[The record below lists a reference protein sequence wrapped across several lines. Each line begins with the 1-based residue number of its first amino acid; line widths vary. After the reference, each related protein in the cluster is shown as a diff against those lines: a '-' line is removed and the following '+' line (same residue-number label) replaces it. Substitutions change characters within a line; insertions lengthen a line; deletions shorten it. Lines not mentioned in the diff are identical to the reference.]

1 MTYAGPTYL
10 VSGGELPW
18 TPEDIRAHLGLRSTD
33 FDQIIGAVIA
43 SQCINHGVCFHG
55 QVWAVARG
63 DDLADFFKR
72 ANKGGKL
79 VKIGPAYLRGTVTYH
94 DCEVGP
100 DPVKA
105 RKAFRAIVRWCRGD
119 EGIYRA
125 LVNEARTPVRGADL
139 SPAVAAE

>member
-1 MTYAGPTYL
+1 MTYAGTTYL

-18 TPEDIRAHLGLRSTD
+18 TPEDIREYLGLLDPS
-33 FDQIIGAVIA
+33 FDDLIKAVIA
-43 SQCINHGVCFHG
+43 SRCIAAGCGFRE

-63 DDLADFFKR
+63 EDAADFFKR
-72 ANKGGKL
+72 ANGLGKL
-79 VKIGPAYLRGTVTYH
+79 VKIGPAYLRGKVTYH

-105 RKAFRAIVRWCRGD
+105 RKAFRSIINWCWDD

-125 LVNEARTPVRGADL
+125 MRREDREFRPVQYL
-139 SPAVAAE
+139 EAAE